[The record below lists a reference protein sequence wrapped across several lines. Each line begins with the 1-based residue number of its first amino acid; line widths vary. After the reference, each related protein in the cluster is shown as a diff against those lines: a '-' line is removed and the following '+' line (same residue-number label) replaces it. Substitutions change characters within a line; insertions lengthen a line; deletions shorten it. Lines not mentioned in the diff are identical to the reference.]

1 MVAQVFCGAL
11 PSFIQMNKKL
21 EPTDPSIDDDLA
33 IFDLWK
39 VVETWDRSV
48 LHTVQYWEE
57 CLEEM
62 HPS

>member
-33 IFDLWK
+33 IFDL
-39 VVETWDRSV
+39 
-48 LHTVQYWEE
+48 
-57 CLEEM
+57 
-62 HPS
+62 